1 MANSTEA
8 YEGLKNEEAVRLYL
22 KEEQMMSDYDIEDFM
37 RVYNTLSIS
46 EVSEM
51 LFEMI
56 GKEIYRT
63 YPPDMKTFIHDPY
76 FLGTIYGD
84 SIFPVWDNLL
94 PEIYPAPL
102 CKAYDEIILSTATRC
117 FGKGFKVLMYDGS
130 IKNIEDIQVGDK
142 VMGVDNKPKTVIRL
156 QHGIDQMYKIT
167 PTKGMNSF
175 TCNQSHTL
183 FLLKTRDR
191 HKPDE
196 FVEMSAKD
204 YYENISDDHKNKYY
218 RLWRTDLMEFPEQK
232 EAIPIDPYI
241 FGTWIGDG
249 HTDTFRITTA
259 DNEIREAW
267 NNYANTLSE
276 EYTYRE
282 TTLPNK
288 KRQTWDIQIGVLPKY
303 SRKGNQYKR
312 YVYSIKEQY
321 GHKRIPKEYLT
332 SSVENRRALLAGI
345 IDTDGYYDSKS
356 IGERAGS
363 RTITTKYKD
372 LAEDYAFVARSLGF
386 RATIKERHKKLSYK
400 NNVVYTSYDVNITGD
415 MQLLPIKLPRK
426 QSVRTSI
433 RTTRTSKF
441 TIEPIGLGE
450 YFGFTIDDEKGL
462 FLSNDG
468 GFHHNCGKSTCI
480 AISFAY
486 EIMLLLCMINP
497 AKTILGKAS
506 GSLVMGILSKD
517 NATAVGQVATDLYK
531 ILTLSPYFQTI
542 IEGDLAF
549 SNIEKKGVA
558 ITDSILVKAGS
569 SLATI
574 VGTDLFACC
583 LDEANIG
590 TTKIAAEKLVETRL
604 QLWQHAIDRRNATL
618 DKAPAGTGI
627 MWITSSP
634 TEENDVIKARIDQI
648 NDSGIPNVKIVDNLA
663 RWEARGTHATDTFDF
678 FIGSD
683 TKDPCLLEDV
693 PDLILTEEEAKER
706 VIKVPRTTE
715 YLSSFRNEPI
725 RAIQEIAGLRSMA
738 ENAFFRSVAP
748 FDKVFYKENNIFTK
762 DEMFLTVDGSLDFA
776 DYMIDKDY
784 FLHPNDPKCYRY
796 IHLDIASKQD
806 RFGLASVYSK
816 RVKFISDEGIET
828 SKRMFFIDFC
838 LGLKAVGG
846 SAVDILKALDF
857 IYMIKKQGYPV
868 KLVTTDSCQG
878 ELAQQYL
885 RKISNKTVTTDFQS
899 VEKKKD
905 AYMNLKNAI
914 LTESLIGY
922 KNPLLTKELKNL
934 REDEKRIQ
942 KPRGDGYS
950 DDMSDALAGALYSCS
965 QDKYYMST
973 DEDVTDII
981 NQFKAQ
987 QNYNQMYGRNV
998 YNFRPIQ

>member
-37 RVYNTLSIS
+37 RVYDTLSIS

-84 SIFPVWDNLL
+84 SIFPVWDSLL

-102 CKAYDEIILSTATRC
+102 CKSYDEIILSTATR
-117 FGKGFKVLMYDGS
+117 
-130 IKNIEDIQVGDK
+130 
-142 VMGVDNKPKTVIRL
+142 
-156 QHGIDQMYKIT
+156 
-167 PTKGMNSF
+167 
-175 TCNQSHTL
+175 
-183 FLLKTRDR
+183 
-191 HKPDE
+191 
-196 FVEMSAKD
+196 
-204 YYENISDDHKNKYY
+204 
-218 RLWRTDLMEFPEQK
+218 
-232 EAIPIDPYI
+232 
-241 FGTWIGDG
+241 
-249 HTDTFRITTA
+249 
-259 DNEIREAW
+259 
-267 NNYANTLSE
+267 
-276 EYTYRE
+276 
-282 TTLPNK
+282 
-288 KRQTWDIQIGVLPKY
+288 
-303 SRKGNQYKR
+303 
-312 YVYSIKEQY
+312 
-321 GHKRIPKEYLT
+321 
-332 SSVENRRALLAGI
+332 
-345 IDTDGYYDSKS
+345 
-356 IGERAGS
+356 
-363 RTITTKYKD
+363 
-372 LAEDYAFVARSLGF
+372 
-386 RATIKERHKKLSYK
+386 
-400 NNVVYTSYDVNITGD
+400 
-415 MQLLPIKLPRK
+415 
-426 QSVRTSI
+426 
-433 RTTRTSKF
+433 
-441 TIEPIGLGE
+441 
-450 YFGFTIDDEKGL
+450 
-462 FLSNDG
+462 
-468 GFHHNCGKSTCI
+468 CGKSTCI

-634 TEENDVIKARIDQI
+634 TEENDVIKARIDQV
-648 NDSGIPNVKIVDNLA
+648 NDSGIPNVRVVDNLA

-693 PDLILTEEEAKER
+693 PDLILSEEEAKER
-706 VIKVPRTTE
+706 VIKVPRTVE

-725 RAIQEIAGLRSMA
+725 RAIQEIAGLRTQA

-748 FDKVFYKENNIFTK
+748 FEKVFYLDNPIFSK
-762 DEMFLTVDGSLDFA
+762 DELHLTMNGNLDFD
-776 DYMIDKDY
+776 DYLIDKDY
-784 FLHPNDPKCYRY
+784 FLH
-796 IHLDIASKQD
+796 
-806 RFGLASVYSK
+806 
-816 RVKFISDEGIET
+816 
-828 SKRMFFIDFC
+828 
-838 LGLKAVGG
+838 
-846 SAVDILKALDF
+846 
-857 IYMIKKQGYPV
+857 
-868 KLVTTDSCQG
+868 
-878 ELAQQYL
+878 
-885 RKISNKTVTTDFQS
+885 
-899 VEKKKD
+899 
-905 AYMNLKNAI
+905 
-914 LTESLIGY
+914 
-922 KNPLLTKELKNL
+922 
-934 REDEKRIQ
+934 
-942 KPRGDGYS
+942 
-950 DDMSDALAGALYSCS
+950 
-965 QDKYYMST
+965 
-973 DEDVTDII
+973 
-981 NQFKAQ
+981 
-987 QNYNQMYGRNV
+987 
-998 YNFRPIQ
+998 